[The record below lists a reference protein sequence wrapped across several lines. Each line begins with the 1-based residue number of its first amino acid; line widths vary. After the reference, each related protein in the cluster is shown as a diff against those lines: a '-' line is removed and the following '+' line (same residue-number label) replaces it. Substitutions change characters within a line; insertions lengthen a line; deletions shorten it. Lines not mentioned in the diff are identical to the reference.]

1 MLPDPSQYN
10 PKPSYFRDLIAST
23 GMTQG
28 EVAREV
34 LGCSDRA
41 IRMWLSGD
49 RQFPYSVQFTLEA
62 HVLNVL

>member
-1 MLPDPSQYN
+1 MLPDPKLFN
-10 PKPSYFRDLIAST
+10 PNPDYFRDLIEST

-28 EVAREV
+28 EVARDV

-49 RQFPYSVQFTLEA
+49 RQYPYTVQFTLES
-62 HVLNVL
+62 HVLGVL